1 MISNQGPKG
10 VPLVLIA
17 LLICSSAPAV
27 AQQSIGSPQTLDSVA
42 VKSGLSENRTLDS
55 ASGLVYDVSLINNE
69 RVNIRVENTQ
79 DKEVRTGL
87 FVDINKRELH
97 SSVHN
102 LSSGEQR
109 NWTFNI
115 TPHLDITRDNHTVT
129 VSTFGD
135 YTQYNFT
142 REIDASSTEAIPKP
156 HITNVEVTN
165 GTIDGEQS
173 AVAKVSVSN
182 PSIQAYGT
190 KLMVFTE
197 GTDGSFYDATL
208 PPGENRT
215 ITVELLD
222 QRGAKVAG
230 EARLYT
236 ENLSRPEGAMDQVEF
251 VGRAGENTT
260 VWNESYEPVKAPW
273 RAEHYQYQNESIQTG
288 ADKTG
293 VVPGMSWTQEF
304 YAGLGVIFLALV
316 GLKRKLT

>member
-1 MISNQGPKG
+1 M
-10 VPLVLIA
+10 
-17 LLICSSAPAV
+17 
-27 AQQSIGSPQTLDSVA
+27 
-42 VKSGLSENRTLDS
+42 SGLSYTVCS
-55 ASGLVYDVSLINNE
+55 VSGEQI
-69 RVNIRVENTQ
+69 RVNVTNNLTRNVEVGLSVRV
-79 DKEVRTGL
+79 DDRKLRD
-87 FVDINKRELH
+87 F
-97 SSVHN
+97 SSD
-102 LSSGEQR
+102 LTPGEQR

-115 TPHLDITRDNHTVT
+115 TPHLDITQDNHTVT

-260 VWNESYEPVKAPW
+260 VWSESYEPVKAPW

-304 YAGLGVIFLALV
+304 YAGLGVALLGLV